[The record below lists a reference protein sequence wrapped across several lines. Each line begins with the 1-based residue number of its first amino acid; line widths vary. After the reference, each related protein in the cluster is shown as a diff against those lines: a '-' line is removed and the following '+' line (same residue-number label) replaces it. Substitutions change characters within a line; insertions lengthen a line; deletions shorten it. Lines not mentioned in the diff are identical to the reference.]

1 VLSQGDRVRFRFSTN
16 FDGYLY
22 VMNRGT
28 SGKYDQLF
36 PRQETGQ
43 DNRVTAGMEYQVPA
57 SASAF
62 RIEGPAGQEIVYWLI
77 VPARLT
83 DLPPRVAPPA
93 GRPSRP
99 LTLMPRCDSAVL
111 QTRGECI
118 DTSAGP
124 KLVPRGEELPQNLA
138 AVAGKV
144 PRDLIFMRQQD
155 KSVIESAEPLTGPV
169 LYEFRVAHR

>member
-1 VLSQGDRVRFRFSTN
+1 
-16 FDGYLY
+16 
-22 VMNRGT
+22 
-28 SGKYDQLF
+28 
-36 PRQETGQ
+36 
-43 DNRVTAGMEYQVPA
+43 
-57 SASAF
+57 
-62 RIEGPAGQEIVYWLI
+62 
-77 VPARLT
+77 
-83 DLPPRVAPPA
+83 
-93 GRPSRP
+93 
-99 LTLMPRCDSAVL
+99 MPRCDSAVL